1 MDAEFKVGESAKA
14 KAKAFIENE
23 KQFQLGFLLTEQSN
37 PITARLLA
45 ILFIAAFALRGVT
58 DNVTP
63 VCAGW
68 LFQRGDVVGAE
79 SASFDAKN
87 WEPVSIPHDWAIAG
101 PFHRTNDLQN
111 ARVLQDG
118 QVDPLAIS
126 GRTGALPW
134 VGVGWYRGTFEIPSG
149 AGFAELKFDGAMA
162 GAQVWIDGK
171 KAGERPYGYIPF
183 FVPAPTNAGRHTV
196 AVRLE
201 NLPMSTRWYA
211 GAGLYRPVWL
221 VTGPSLGLAM
231 DGTFVR
237 TVSLGNDGTARVV
250 VSEKVRGAS
259 REIPKNDL
267 TLTWRVLDPNGREI
281 ASASGVRVSNSGE
294 ATGVLVVKSAPLW
307 SVESPNLCRLRSELK
322 LRGAVVDSR
331 ETRFGIRTVELR
343 PEGFC
348 INGKPVVFNGV
359 CLHHDLGSIGAAF
372 NASAFRRQ
380 LRILR
385 EMGANAIRTA
395 HNPPA
400 PDAMSICD
408 EEGFLVMS
416 EAFDMW
422 KTPKVKRGSSL
433 FFGEWWK
440 RDLTALVELYR
451 NHPSIVMWSIGNE
464 IWETDARDTAMY
476 GRLMADM
483 CRSLDPSRPVTQGL
497 DRPSE
502 GVANGYCQVLDI
514 PGVNYNTYAYGL
526 AASASRCGLFVGSET
541 ASTISSRGVY
551 KFPVVRAKGGKQP
564 DGKYIDGPMHPDGQC
579 SSYDVECCYWAN
591 LPDVDFAAQASNPGA
606 IGQFVWTGFDY
617 LGEPTPYKVFW
628 PSRSSY
634 FGIVDLSGIP
644 KDRYWLYRSQW
655 RKDVPTLHVLPH
667 WTWPEREGQVTPVY
681 VYTSY
686 PSAELFVNGK
696 SQGHR
701 EKRMDSELDRCRLR
715 WNDVRYEP
723 GELKVVAC
731 GADGRPVAEKIVRTA
746 GAFAKLVVEP
756 EPVLH
761 PDFDRAYCYPRLR
774 YFRIRAVDEHGNLC
788 PDCDLAISV
797 RVNGGKFRGICN
809 GDATSLE
816 TFVKPCMRL
825 FHGELV
831 VTAELDAT
839 GDECSV
845 SAVVGRR

>member
-1 MDAEFKVGESAKA
+1 MKSVNAIFCLCVAVAAMPMVAETV
-14 KAKAFIENE
+14 
-23 KQFQLGFLLTEQSN
+23 L
-37 PITARLLA
+37 
-45 ILFIAAFALRGVT
+45 
-58 DNVTP
+58 P

-68 LFQRGDVVGAE
+68 RFHRGDVPGAE
-79 SASFDAKN
+79 GLGFDDTK
-87 WEPVSIPHDWAIAG
+87 WEAVQIPHDWAISG

-111 ARVLQDG
+111 ARILQDG

-134 VGVGWYRGTFEIPSG
+134 VGVGWYRGTFEVPGG
-149 AGFAELKFDGAMA
+149 AGFAALKFDGAMA

-183 FVPAPTNAGRHTV
+183 SIPAPTNAGRHAV

-211 GAGLYRPVWL
+211 GAGIYRPVRL
-221 VTGPSLGLAM
+221 VTGPALGLAA

-237 TVSLGNDGTARVV
+237 TASITKDGTARVV
-250 VSEKVRGAS
+250 VSEKIRGAS
-259 REIPKNDL
+259 REIPQNDL
-267 TLTWRVLDPNGREI
+267 TLAWRVFGPDGREI
-281 ASASGVRVSNSGE
+281 ASASGVRVSLSGE
-294 ATGVLVVKSAPLW
+294 AEGVLVVRSAPLW
-307 SVESPNLCRLRSELK
+307 SVECPTLCRLRTELK
-322 LRGAVVDSR
+322 LKDRIVDSR
-331 ETRFGIRTVELR
+331 ETRFGIRTIVLR
-343 PEGFC
+343 PEGLC
-348 INGKPVVFNGV
+348 INGKPIVFNGV

-408 EEGFLVMS
+408 EEGFLVMA

-422 KTPKVKRGSSL
+422 KTPKVKNGYSL
-433 FFGEWWK
+433 VFDEWWE
-440 RDLTALVELYR
+440 RDLLTLVELYR

-464 IWETDARDTAMY
+464 IWESDARTTAKY
-476 GRLMADM
+476 ARLMADM
-483 CRSLDPSRPVTQGL
+483 CRRFDPTRPVTQGV
-497 DRPSE
+497 DRPGE
-502 GVANGYCQVLDI
+502 GVANGYYQVLDI
-514 PGVNYNTYAYGL
+514 PGVNYRVFAYGQVLSVARYGL
-526 AASASRCGLFVGSET
+526 AIGSET

-551 KFPVVRAKGGKQP
+551 KFPVVQGKGGRQS
-564 DGKYIDGPMHPDGQC
+564 DGKRIDGPMHPDGQC

-591 LPDVDFAAQASNPGA
+591 LPDADFAAQEANPGM

-634 FGIVDLSGIP
+634 FGIVDLAGIP

-667 WTWPEREGQVTPVY
+667 WTWPGREGQVTPVY

-696 SQGHR
+696 SMGR
-701 EKRMDSELDRCRLR
+701 RTKNLESELDRYRLR
-715 WNDVRYEP
+715 WNDVIYEP
-723 GELKVVAC
+723 GEVKVVAC
-731 GADGRPVAEKIVRTA
+731 DASGRAVEEKTVRTA
-746 GAFAKLVVEP
+746 DPFARLVVEP
-756 EPVLH
+756 EPAGR
-761 PDFDRAYCYPRLR
+761 PDLDAAYPYPRLR
-774 YFRIRAVDEHGNLC
+774 YFRVKAVDAKGELC
-788 PDCDLAISV
+788 PDCDLPAAV
-797 RVNGGKFRGICN
+797 RVFGGKFRGVCN

-816 TFVKPCMRL
+816 VFTEPKMRL

-831 VTAELDAT
+831 VTVECGAGGKEGELRVTAD
-839 GDECSV
+839 
-845 SAVVGRR
+845 VVR